1 MARGEN
7 VFLRK
12 DGRYEAR
19 YIKGRKADGKLI
31 YGFCY
36 GRTYD
41 EAKGKADSAREKIA
55 RTNQADRRPDV
66 ACFCDSWLFAN
77 STRLKP
83 SSAAKYRAD
92 MENHIKPF
100 FGHKL
105 PCEILPEE
113 IDEFTQ
119 MLLTEKG
126 LSPKTVRSI
135 LTLFHSLLAY
145 MRKRS
150 GENLTDFEIT
160 YPKNY
165 RKNTR
170 VLNEKEES
178 ALALLLARK
187 MDACKFGVYLALR
200 TGMRIGEICALRWRD
215 ISFDAATISVCHT
228 AQRLPRRALR
238 PETSPETERER
249 PNAGKGSEP
258 ESRAAKNREAA
269 RKSGME
275 PTDQARADGGTT
287 DEPAAQD
294 NSRTALVVGA
304 PKSESSLRIIPL
316 MPDIAALCEQFRPKD
331 PDAFLLTG
339 TDKCMDPRKL
349 QRRLKKYLEECGIPK
364 AHFHTLRHTFATR
377 CMEAGFDVKT
387 LSEILGHSNIGIT
400 MNLYVHPNLELKREN
415 MSRLKS
421 VLPL

>member
-238 PETSPETERER
+238 PETSPGGKKSGSRQEIRNGADR
-249 PNAGKGSEP
+249 PGRGRRRDDGRARRTRQFQDRPCGGGAEKRKLSAHHSPDAGY
-258 ESRAAKNREAA
+258 SRAL
-269 RKSGME
+269 
-275 PTDQARADGGTT
+275 RAISPKGPGCFPVDRYGQMHGSQKA
-287 DEPAAQD
+287 PA
-294 NSRTALVVGA
+294 
-304 PKSESSLRIIPL
+304 PP
-316 MPDIAALCEQFRPKD
+316 
-331 PDAFLLTG
+331 
-339 TDKCMDPRKL
+339 
-349 QRRLKKYLEECGIPK
+349 EEI
-364 AHFHTLRHTFATR
+364 
-377 CMEAGFDVKT
+377 
-387 LSEILGHSNIGIT
+387 S
-400 MNLYVHPNLELKREN
+400 
-415 MSRLKS
+415 
-421 VLPL
+421 